1 MALQNSGTISFND
14 VNVEIL
20 GVGYGTNSNANL
32 NHYKWRNASGVL
44 GGEHGLDDL
53 YGAQG
58 GNDQQIITVG
68 TTWLNTTDGGAYG
81 YRNFYPSGSYIGSI
95 NDGTVDF
102 RNGAPFISCYY
113 TTGSKQLRLI
123 LSGYGY
129 GNTGF
134 STIEIRPQYL
144 TGSGSTTPVFQSYRY
159 SAMFFSGSYY
169 NYTQWTWT
177 GVNSNP
183 FGTVTQDKKLVILR

>member
-134 STIEIRPQYL
+134 STIEIRPQY
-144 TGSGSTTPVFQSYRY
+144 
-159 SAMFFSGSYY
+159 
-169 NYTQWTWT
+169 
-177 GVNSNP
+177 
-183 FGTVTQDKKLVILR
+183 